1 MTGGNLAAFVRRN
14 LPSAKPQLWG
24 NLPRALSRKILTAL
38 ATSIGGDWM
47 DRPRVTS
54 LVDERLRM
62 EVVPRDQ
69 IGRAIY
75 FYGMFELATT
85 YLVRACLLPGDVFL
99 DIGANSGYFTVI
111 AGSLVGPTGEVHCFE
126 PADGMRARLARNVA
140 LNGLDNCRVRAE
152 AVWSHAGEVPFFETN
167 VPDNSGC
174 SSVLPGPGRTTAP
187 RLLPSTTLDEIA
199 RQVGRTV
206 DLVKIDVEGGEL
218 AVLEGGR
225 HFLGGPKAP
234 AIVFESYEIA
244 SPLALLE
251 RLGYDLRRVAFS
263 REQGLHFPDPSAGHE
278 DLFASYEAPNFFAIK
293 RGWRY
298 GSFDDVRA
306 RARGRPASGR

>member
-1 MTGGNLAAFVRRN
+1 MAGANLAAFVRRN

-24 NLPRALSRKILTAL
+24 NLPRAVSRRIVTAL

-54 LVDERLRM
+54 LVGERLRM

-75 FYGMFELATT
+75 VYGMFELATT
-85 YLVRACLLPGDVFL
+85 YLLRACLLPGDVFL

-111 AGSLVGPTGEVHCFE
+111 AGGLVGPTGEVHCFE
-126 PADGMRARLARNVA
+126 PADGVRARLARNVV
-140 LNGLDNCRVRAE
+140 LNGFDNCHVRAE

-174 SSVLPGPGRTTAP
+174 SSVLPGPGRTTTP
-187 RLLPSTTLDEIA
+187 RFLHSTTLDEIA
-199 RQVGRTV
+199 GQMGRAV

-218 AVLEGGR
+218 AAIEGGR
-225 HFLGGPKAP
+225 HLLGGPKAP
-234 AIVFESYEIA
+234 AIIFESHEIA
-244 SPLALLE
+244 PQLALLE
-251 RLGYDLRRVAFS
+251 QLGYEIRRVAFS
-263 REQGLHFPDPSAGHE
+263 REQGLHFPSPGLRREDP
-278 DLFASYEAPNFFAIK
+278 FASYEAPNFFAIK

-306 RARGRPASGR
+306 AARPRPARGG